1 MKLSVLLSVLF
12 ILCCSAQAN
21 PETPRSRDQV
31 VARWEPRQ
39 DQTMSVLEARWSE
52 QPRDMLQQ
60 VQRMLDRASRPGYS
74 HLYGQAEKHLSVPV
88 GNDSD
93 RTLVWLLWA
102 EVEQHQHKFDSALSA
117 LNRVFENDPTHVEGR
132 LMAARIH
139 LIQGAYEQ
147 ARAHCIALIGNADLL
162 TASVCALEVAGYQ
175 GSLTGS
181 YQQLQVLAER
191 QGLPEDER
199 GTWIVQIL
207 ADMALRLGKPEE
219 ATQWLDRRF
228 SEADVSYLLQWADAQ
243 LALSQPGEVMRRL
256 EPIVKSAPTVD
267 DSLALR
273 LALAEQALEGSQWQD
288 YIASRMA
295 LRVQREDTEHA
306 ADLARYY
313 LQLEPDPEKALHWA
327 EVNWESAREHADRQL
342 LLQARKGVKDPST
355 SEAKK

>member
-1 MKLSVLLSVLF
+1 MKLTVLLSVLTF
-12 ILCCSAQAN
+12 LCCVAEAS
-21 PETPRSRDQV
+21 PETPQSRDQV

-39 DQTMSVLEARWSE
+39 DQTMSVLEIRWSE

-60 VQRMLDRASRPGYS
+60 VQRMLNRASRPGYS
-74 HLYGQAEKHLSVPV
+74 HLYGQAEKQLSVPV
-88 GNDSD
+88 KSNSD
-93 RTLVWLLWA
+93 RALVWLLWA

-117 LNRVFENDPTHVEGR
+117 LNRVFESDPTHVEGR

-147 ARAHCIALIGNADLL
+147 AQAHCMALIGNADLL

-175 GSLTGS
+175 GSLEDS
-181 YQQLQVLAER
+181 YQQLQALAER

-199 GTWIVQIL
+199 GTWVVQIL
-207 ADMALRLGKPEE
+207 ADMALRLGIPEE
-219 ATQWLDRRF
+219 AAQWLDRRF
-228 SEADVSYLLQWADAQ
+228 SDADVSYLLQWADAQ
-243 LALSQPGEVMRRL
+243 LVLSRPGEIMRRL
-256 EPIVKSAPTVD
+256 EPIVEAAPARD

-313 LQLEPDPEKALHWA
+313 LRLKPDPKKALHWA
-327 EVNWESAREHADRQL
+327 EINWESAREHADRQL
-342 LLQARKGVKDPST
+342 LLQARKAVKEAST
-355 SEAKK
+355 AEVKE